1 MRRDIDYVADIASA
15 VRRIA
20 AYIRGIDR
28 EVFGDQPIVQDAV
41 IRQLLIIGEATKRLT
56 MEFRDR
62 HPDVPWRD
70 MAGMRD
76 LLVHSYNRV
85 DVDEVWRAATVDVPS
100 LADRLEAL
108 LPPPP
113 E

>member
-85 DVDEVWRAATVDVPS
+85 DVDEVWRAATVDVTS